1 MTPKEILKSKKEL
14 FDLYRDELIA
24 CNEQVNLTAITDP
37 KEIESKHFLDSLSL
51 LSFIPENAKTLVD
64 VGSGAGFPGIPLAI
78 ARPDLQV
85 TLIESVGKKAKFLEY
100 IVETLKLKN
109 VEVVTARGED
119 VGKHPDYE
127 AKFDVGTARAVAKLD
142 KLVPFVLPLIKRGGI
157 FLAPKSSKEN
167 LSEAEAILKE
177 HGAEIQAIQEM
188 NIEGLSERI
197 VAVIKKK

>member
-1 MTPKEILKSKKEL
+1 MNANGVLKSKKDI
-14 FDLYRDELIA
+14 FDRFRDELLKW
-24 CNEQVNLTAITDP
+24 NEQVNLTAITDP

-51 LSFIPENAKTLVD
+51 LSFIPENAKTFVD

-85 TLIESVGKKAKFLEY
+85 TLIESIGKKAKFLEH
-100 IVETLKLKN
+100 IVEFLELQN

-119 VGKHPDYE
+119 AGKHPDYKE
-127 AKFDVGTARAVAKLD
+127 KFDVGTARAVAKLN
-142 KLVPFVLPLIKRGGI
+142 KLAPFVLPLIKRGGI

-167 LSEAEAILKE
+167 LEEAESTLKKYN
-177 HGAEIQAIQEM
+177 AEIQEIKQME
-188 NIEGLSERI
+188 IEGLSERI